1 MSEQPL
7 HERMEEY
14 ETLAGEAAE
23 TVRRRDEAADDI
35 GDRLADAVTE
45 AVALEGTN
53 VELAGVSDSGH
64 RYRFRARL
72 DRAALI
78 AALTEQLPDGFV
90 VSHVNDDGTLS
101 IEWTGSDRT
110 PSKRERGAILKAI
123 VAEEMVLDS
132 DGLIESVPTRERVLA
147 RAVELGLE
155 EDEAASRLSRLATLD
170 VVDLAEGR
178 VYPDENFSRY

>member
-1 MSEQPL
+1 MDEEPL
-7 HERMEEY
+7 HERMETY
-14 ETLAGEAAE
+14 ERLAGDAAEAARE
-23 TVRRRDEAADDI
+23 RDETADEI
-35 GDRLADAVTE
+35 GDRLAEAVTE
-45 AVALEGTN
+45 AVDRAGAN
-53 VELAGVSDSGH
+53 VVQSEQSRDGH
-64 RYRFRARL
+64 RYRFNARL
-72 DRAALI
+72 DRAALV
-78 AALTEQLPDGFV
+78 AALTETLPDGFV

-110 PSKRERGAILKAI
+110 PGKRERGAILKAI
-123 VAEEMVLDS
+123 IAEELVLDR
-132 DGLIESVPTRERVLA
+132 DGLIESAPTRTRVLS